1 MLENGVPIR
10 PVGFCNVN
18 EMFEINTEQADSIE
32 VLRGPSNSLYGSSAV
47 HGAVN
52 VLQAAPADRSK
63 LRGGVDAGPDQY
75 RRIKL
80 AARALG
86 DRTSAGVAALYAH
99 DGGWRASSGF
109 DEGKLNATLAIS
121 VRERR
126 CASIS
131 PAPSSTSGFITGQD
145 AYRDEA
151 LSATDSG
158 RDLNIIRRTLAHR
171 RTPVC
176 NPSASQI
183 GMRGVRPTPLAG
195 PGATSVAATRRTMR
209 ARPPAPQPLRR
220 SAALVIGFRRERQY
234 RSGPPR

>member
-109 DEGKLNATLAIS
+109 DEGKLNATLATS
-121 VRERR
+121 VRDAPLRVDFAGTVLDPA
-126 CASIS
+126 ASS
-131 PAPSSTSGFITGQD
+131 PAKT
-145 AYRDEA
+145 
-151 LSATDSG
+151 
-158 RDLNIIRRTLAHR
+158 RT
-171 RTPVC
+171 
-176 NPSASQI
+176 
-183 GMRGVRPTPLAG
+183 
-195 PGATSVAATRRTMR
+195 ATRH
-209 ARPPAPQPLRR
+209 
-220 SAALVIGFRRERQY
+220 
-234 RSGPPR
+234 

>member
-99 DGGWRASSGF
+99 DGGWRA
-109 DEGKLNATLAIS
+109 A
-121 VRERR
+121 R
-126 CASIS
+126 AS
-131 PAPSSTSGFITGQD
+131 T
-145 AYRDEA
+145 
-151 LSATDSG
+151 
-158 RDLNIIRRTLAHR
+158 
-171 RTPVC
+171 
-176 NPSASQI
+176 
-183 GMRGVRPTPLAG
+183 RG
-195 PGATSVAATRRTMR
+195 S
-209 ARPPAPQPLRR
+209 
-220 SAALVIGFRRERQY
+220 
-234 RSGPPR
+234 